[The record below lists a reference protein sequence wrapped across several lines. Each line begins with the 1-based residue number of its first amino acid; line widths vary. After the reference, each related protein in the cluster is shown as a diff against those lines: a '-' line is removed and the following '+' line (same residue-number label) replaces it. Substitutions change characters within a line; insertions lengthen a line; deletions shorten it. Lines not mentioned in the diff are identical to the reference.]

1 MISNFVKI
9 FSIVFLIFFNN
20 EAKSNININK
30 FDQRELSN
38 YLSAIIALNNENN
51 VESLKFFKSSKN
63 LKDKHYEFFKK
74 YISSLVLNQ
83 NVKSA
88 IQEIK
93 IQKNKKKTNFFEA
106 NLLLAIDSV
115 QKKNFSKSKY
125 YLDKIS
131 NYQSSGTFEAIIHE
145 SLSYYFYAFEKKKL
159 LNQKSNF
166 KNLDNLN
173 LTLVKCFL
181 GDESTSQ
188 SFELLINSSTVDYSR
203 YLFFYVNHLIENK
216 KLKSSKNIIDRID
229 EFNSTFLL
237 LQTKI
242 WLEQEKYENFN
253 KIFSCNNENDILAE
267 FFFLIANLY
276 STEGNYEK
284 SNFYLSISD
293 YLNKKFKYNLSLM
306 ADNYFKN
313 KKYDQAKKVLNT
325 FNDLDEIFYWYK
337 IKKLTAIIYNNQNE
351 VQAINYLENKYSKID
366 NKRNK
371 IKFDMANIYKNYKK
385 YDKAINLYSTI
396 LENLSSDDKIFGD
409 ILYRR
414 GGSYERLG
422 QFNKSDEDLILA
434 LKVIP
439 DNSYIL
445 NYLAYSWLERNI
457 NISEAVEMLEIAYSK
472 DENNP
477 YITDSIGWA
486 YYLTN
491 RYREAEELIRKAL
504 IQMPNDP
511 IVNDHYGDILW
522 RLDKKLQ
529 AKFYWESVLKS
540 KDADEDLKKKV
551 KAKLLLGLS

>member
-1 MISNFVKI
+1 
-9 FSIVFLIFFNN
+9 
-20 EAKSNININK
+20 
-30 FDQRELSN
+30 
-38 YLSAIIALNNENN
+38 
-51 VESLKFFKSSKN
+51 
-63 LKDKHYEFFKK
+63 
-74 YISSLVLNQ
+74 
-83 NVKSA
+83 
-88 IQEIK
+88 
-93 IQKNKKKTNFFEA
+93 
-106 NLLLAIDSV
+106 
-115 QKKNFSKSKY
+115 
-125 YLDKIS
+125 
-131 NYQSSGTFEAIIHE
+131 
-145 SLSYYFYAFEKKKL
+145 
-159 LNQKSNF
+159 
-166 KNLDNLN
+166 
-173 LTLVKCFL
+173 
-181 GDESTSQ
+181 
-188 SFELLINSSTVDYSR
+188 
-203 YLFFYVNHLIENK
+203 
-216 KLKSSKNIIDRID
+216 
-229 EFNSTFLL
+229 
-237 LQTKI
+237 
-242 WLEQEKYENFN
+242 
-253 KIFSCNNENDILAE
+253 
-267 FFFLIANLY
+267 
-276 STEGNYEK
+276 
-284 SNFYLSISD
+284 
-293 YLNKKFKYNLSLM
+293 M